1 MSARLTALVIA
12 LALVAALGVWL
23 HLSVVP
29 DIAWQGH
36 RGDVFTGWGAIR
48 AAWPVY
54 ATAGA
59 LLALLGLIGGLIAGE
74 TARERD
80 AAARAAEAER
90 ERDEAREAAARAV
103 ADAEAAVST
112 ERAELQHQQQ
122 QQQAREQIAAA
133 RAARATL
140 DAEAARGRERIA
152 ELERE
157 LGRCEARLS
166 GARRAMQRGKA
177 ETAELHAELAAL
189 RSEILP

>member
-59 LLALLGLIGGLIAGE
+59 LLALLGLIVGLIAGE

-80 AAARAAEAER
+80 AAARVAVAVR
-90 ERDEAREAAARAV
+90 ERDEAREAAENAE
-103 ADAEAAVST
+103 ADALAAVSA
-112 ERAELQHQQQ
+112 ERAELQHQ

-140 DAEAARGRERIA
+140 DAEAARGRERLTPSPPNIH
-152 ELERE
+152 
-157 LGRCEARLS
+157 LGCRRC
-166 GARRAMQRGKA
+166 RG
-177 ETAELHAELAAL
+177 
-189 RSEILP
+189 SCGV